1 MIDNNFVKPEYWI
14 AAEDDERYRR
24 SIYLF
29 RKRSMPDPVLGGFD
43 APNGDFSCARRLRSN
58 SPLSALASLNEPVFL
73 EAARALAF
81 RVLRE
86 SGTSEQ
92 ERIDLAF
99 RLCTGRHALEQ
110 EKESL
115 RSFLASQRARIDAGE
130 LNAAEIVAS
139 DQPLDIDV
147 EEAAIWVITAR
158 VMMNL
163 DETLNKN

>member
-1 MIDNNFVKPEYWI
+1 VIDNNFVKPEYWV
-14 AAEDDERYRR
+14 AAEGAERYRR

-92 ERIDLAF
+92 ERINLAF
-99 RLCTGRHALEQ
+99 RLCTGRHALE
-110 EKESL
+110 EERETLK
-115 RSFLASQRARIDAGE
+115 SFLASQRARIDAGE
-130 LNAAEIVAS
+130 LDAAEIIAS
-139 DQPLDIDV
+139 DPPKGVDAK
-147 EEAAIWVITAR
+147 EAAVWVITAR